1 MIISI
6 IKKKRKNVKR
16 IHVIFLQKERIFV
29 ESSRI
34 TLSTLFPKQTETKKE
49 RIFSALCLHQYSI
62 NVKIS

>member
-49 RIFSALCLHQYSI
+49 RIFSALCHSSI
-62 NVKIS
+62 FH